1 MKLAIVILNWNG
13 RNWLENFLPNVIQNS
28 GNAELYVID
37 NASTDDSVSF
47 LKAHFPHVKI
57 VQNETNHGFAGGY
70 NEGLKK
76 IESEIYCL
84 LNSDVEVTQ
93 NWISPVMALFERD
106 ENIAAIQPKILDFNN
121 RNYFEFA
128 GAGGGFIDNLG
139 FPYCRGRVFENIEED
154 LGQYN
159 DETEIFW
166 ASGCCFF
173 IRSKDF
179 WMQNGFDSRFFAHQ
193 EEIDL
198 CWRLKNSGKKIF
210 YTGKSSVYHVGGGTL
225 NKQSPQKTFLN
236 IRNNLSMLL
245 KNLPLPELI
254 WIIFL
259 RFILDG
265 FAGIYFGFKNG
276 MPHFWAVIRAH
287 FSFYSQMVTTF
298 KLRQNHQITQF
309 YQDKWLV
316 FKNFL

>member
-166 ASGCCFF
+166 A
-173 IRSKDF
+173 
-179 WMQNGFDSRFFAHQ
+179 
-193 EEIDL
+193 
-198 CWRLKNSGKKIF
+198 
-210 YTGKSSVYHVGGGTL
+210 
-225 NKQSPQKTFLN
+225 
-236 IRNNLSMLL
+236 
-245 KNLPLPELI
+245 
-254 WIIFL
+254 
-259 RFILDG
+259 
-265 FAGIYFGFKNG
+265 
-276 MPHFWAVIRAH
+276 
-287 FSFYSQMVTTF
+287 
-298 KLRQNHQITQF
+298 
-309 YQDKWLV
+309 
-316 FKNFL
+316 